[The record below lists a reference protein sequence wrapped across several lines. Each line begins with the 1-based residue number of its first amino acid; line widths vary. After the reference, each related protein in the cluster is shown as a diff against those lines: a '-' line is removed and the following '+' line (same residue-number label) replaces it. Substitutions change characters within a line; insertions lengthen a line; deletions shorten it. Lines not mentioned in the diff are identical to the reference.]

1 MPVQRFCLTVGT
13 KSYSIEVGDP
23 RETPMTVIVDGE
35 TFRVTWELMEEGSS
49 LPPAIP
55 DRPSHPGVQDT
66 LEGGQ
71 SQVTAPMPGTIM
83 DIAVQIGDQVEGG
96 QVLCALEAMK
106 MKSPIRSLR
115 AGTLRQIQVHE
126 GQTVEYGDLLF
137 VLD

>member
-23 RETPMTVIVDGE
+23 RETPMTVVVDGE
-35 TFRVTWELMEEGSS
+35 TFRVAVEPVEEGSVQ
-49 LPPAIP
+49 LAIP
-55 DRPSHPGVQDT
+55 DQPSQPDVQGA

-83 DIAVQIGDQVEGG
+83 DIAVQVGDQVEKA

-115 AGTLRQIQVHE
+115 VGTVNQVQVHE

-137 VLD
+137 VVD

>member
-1 MPVQRFCLTVGT
+1 MQRFCLTVGD

-35 TFRVTWELMEEGSS
+35 TFRVAVEPVEERSV
-49 LPPAIP
+49 PPATP
-55 DRPSHPGVQDT
+55 DQPSHPGVQT
-66 LEGGQ
+66 TPEGGE
-71 SQVTAPMPGTIM
+71 SQVTAPMPGIIM
-83 DIAVQIGDQVEGG
+83 DIAVQAGDQVEGG

-115 AGTLRQIQVHE
+115 AGTVGQVEVHE

-137 VLD
+137 VVD